1 MTFKTPEVEAEFDSV
16 STFLHLMAK
25 DFETASKLFAGQDIV
40 ITRVKEHIC
49 GDSGV
54 HEAHRAFDVRD
65 EFDGKRLF
73 TDDQVKSLVDHINTL
88 YPRNDGKPTCI
99 HHSFNCGPFHFH
111 IQLALLTTAYEA
123 VKSGEQNSGN

>member
-1 MTFKTPEVEAEFDSV
+1 MNFKSPDVEAEYNQVSV
-16 STFLHLMAK
+16 LLHLMAN
-25 DFETASKLFAGQDIV
+25 DFETASKLFAGQDIM

-65 EFDGKRLF
+65 EFEGARLF
-73 TDDQVKSLVDHINTL
+73 TDAQVKILVDHMNAL

-99 HHSFNCGPFHFH
+99 HHSFNGGPFHFH
-111 IQLALLTTAYEA
+111 IQLALLTTAYE
-123 VKSGEQNSGN
+123 VKTGN